1 MVHWLRICL
10 QCRRHKRCRFDPWV
24 GKIAWRGKW
33 QPTPVFLPGKSIEQ
47 RSLVGYSPWGRTE
60 SDTTERIC
68 VHSVGWRYLPFPWGR
83 KADLGRLSTLLCQ
96 HYSICVCD
104 INCMPSLL
112 QRVGTVILKNVSFTQ
127 APVRD
132 PWPTLVWRHALQHA
146 SGSSLAERALVSQAH
161 LICCSLAEAT

>member
-1 MVHWLRICL
+1 M
-10 QCRRHKRCRFDPWV
+10 
-24 GKIAWRGKW
+24 
-33 QPTPVFLPGKSIEQ
+33 
-47 RSLVGYSPWGRTE
+47 GYSPWGRTE
-60 SDTTERIC
+60 SDMTERIC
-68 VHSVGWRYLPFPWGR
+68 MHSVGWRYLPFPWGR

-112 QRVGTVILKNVSFTQ
+112 QRVDTVILKNVSFTQ

-132 PWPTLVWRHALQHA
+132 PWPMLVWRHALQHA

>member
-1 MVHWLRICL
+1 MQKTQVQSLGQEDPLKKGMATYPSILAWKIPWTENPGWRATVHRI
-10 QCRRHKRCRFDPWV
+10 
-24 GKIAWRGKW
+24 
-33 QPTPVFLPGKSIEQ
+33 
-47 RSLVGYSPWGRTE
+47 TE

-96 HYSICVCD
+96 DYSICVCD